1 MKTSKSLYRGFS
13 YSNFIWYL
21 LLRIAVLVGVGSG
34 LLHFDENPVVISIFL
49 LICVLLFLFLGDD
62 QIDVYSD
69 RVVHYNNSLAH
80 LLSLDKPTVY
90 SIKDIRKASLPDT
103 SVGVTGT
110 VVALLLAAVLPK
122 QSGQNSY
129 PIFLELKNGKT
140 VRVQTYLRAHHMK
153 KVVELVNSLV

>member
-1 MKTSKSLYRGFS
+1 MYRGFS
-13 YSNFIWYL
+13 YFNFIWYL
-21 LLRIAVLVGVGSG
+21 LLRIAILVGAGSA

-49 LICVLLFLFLGDD
+49 FICVILFLFLGDD
-62 QIDVYSD
+62 QVDIYRD

-110 VVALLLAAVLPK
+110 IVAMLVAAVLPK
-122 QSGQNSY
+122 QSGQNSF
-129 PIFLELKNGKT
+129 PIFLELKSGET
-140 VRVQTYLRAHHMK
+140 VRLQTYLRGHYMK
-153 KVVELVNSLV
+153 KIVEVVNSLV